1 MKCLITKLK
10 YFLLEN
16 ESTLYIYIFFKNS
29 VFNIKWLLYK
39 GPASQK
45 VSNSLVLELRG
56 WMCYWLRHCF
66 YSEQAHSD
74 LSTVLPLTETSH
86 GKPPLLA
93 HSAHVLLNRAE
104 QLSATPSC
112 PVSRAAPNE
121 AWRPVSSPLQ
131 PGPHGENQSDDPPAE
146 PCSKSL
152 ANLLSPPL
160 WFEPVSPSTSCP
172 RLRP

>member
-1 MKCLITKLK
+1 MFNNKVEILFIRKWK
-10 YFLLEN
+10 Y
-16 ESTLYIYIFFKNS
+16 TLYILNS

-45 VSNSLVLELRG
+45 VSRLSNSLVLQLRG
-56 WMCYWLRHCF
+56 WMCYWLRRCL

-74 LSTVLPLTETSH
+74 LSTVLPLTETSR

-93 HSAHVLLNRAE
+93 HSAHVLLSRAE
-104 QLSATPSC
+104 QLSAAPSC
-112 PVSRAAPNE
+112 PVSCAAPNE

-146 PCSKSL
+146 PRSKSL

-160 WFEPVSPSTSCP
+160 WFEPVSPSTSCS
-172 RLRP
+172 RLRS